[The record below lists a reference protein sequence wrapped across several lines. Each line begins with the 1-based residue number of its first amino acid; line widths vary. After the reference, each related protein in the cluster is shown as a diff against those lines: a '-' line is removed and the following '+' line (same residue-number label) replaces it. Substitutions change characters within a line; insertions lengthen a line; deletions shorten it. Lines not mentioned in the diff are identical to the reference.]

1 MKNRKLHHWLIGMA
15 SGVFLLGQ
23 VLLAP
28 SCFAQ
33 MVELLSDEELD
44 GVSAGGLEV
53 LFDLLP
59 VALDAAASSGA
70 AAQLGPA
77 APQGGT
83 PFTISNTVP
92 SVVNTGGGAFSSLV
106 MSNAQNNL
114 SALVNANLVNSN
126 FMLFMNVVIN
136 VNSHVENLNN
146 LNQLRYTSN
155 RFSVQ

>member
-1 MKNRKLHHWLIGMA
+1 MSKRKLHHWLIGMA
-15 SGVFLLGQ
+15 SGVLLLGQ

-33 MVELLSDEELD
+33 MMEALSDEELD

-53 LFDLLP
+53 LLSLLEVP
-59 VALDAAASSGA
+59 LAAAASSGA
-70 AAQLGPA
+70 ATQLGPA
-77 APQGGT
+77 VPQGGT
-83 PFTISNTVP
+83 PITINNTVP

-126 FMLFMNVVIN
+126 FMLFLNVVIN
-136 VNSHVENLNN
+136 VNSHVETLNN

-155 RFSVQ
+155 RFLVQ